1 VACTT
6 VPLVFACF
14 APFRG
19 YSTVFHPGALVVCMD
34 CLTYCPPHSSSSGNS
49 RRACKKQW
57 LIIFCAIGNL
67 HGPVEQLLALN
78 VGERV
83 APFAGLFRPNCS
95 ARFLL
100 SILWRCLVFAVL
112 HRFFV
117 CGRWFRWT
125 MRCGTRRSAVDG
137 LLNCCSVRH
146 FPTLQRSRERIVPI
160 KSIRVEKTA
169 KLLRRDVSASL
180 TENCLAC
187 S

>member
-1 VACTT
+1 MACTT

-34 CLTYCPPHSSSSGNS
+34 CRTCGPPHSSSSGNS

-83 APFAGLFRPNCS
+83 ALFAGLFRPNRS

-100 SILWRCLVFAVL
+100 SLLWRGLYFGSSGKSTETDLNRLRASRNTLAHSTLSQAGDWGKKYWSFGVMEGREKLKAERRTESWNDGELEGWSSGVMEKWGPLVD
-112 HRFFV
+112 
-117 CGRWFRWT
+117 
-125 MRCGTRRSAVDG
+125 S
-137 LLNCCSVRH
+137 
-146 FPTLQRSRERIVPI
+146 
-160 KSIRVEKTA
+160 
-169 KLLRRDVSASL
+169 
-180 TENCLAC
+180 
-187 S
+187 